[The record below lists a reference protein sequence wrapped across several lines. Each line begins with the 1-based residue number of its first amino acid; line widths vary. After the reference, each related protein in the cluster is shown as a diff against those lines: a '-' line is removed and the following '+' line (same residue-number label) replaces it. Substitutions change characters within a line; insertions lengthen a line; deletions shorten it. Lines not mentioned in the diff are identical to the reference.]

1 MRTSASVLLVAS
13 AVLLDGRGARAE
25 TRLGAFAGPAVFAHR
40 GRLGENHIGPAA
52 GLAVDF
58 SLTERLGLSFR
69 PGYYEK
75 GESGWDASYLGSPV
89 LLRYP
94 TRPGPY
100 LVAGGEANLL
110 VSDSWVGKVDVA
122 LTAGLGASW
131 GEGRWRGF
139 FEGRFSWSLAD
150 GPDGIAAHPAFDG
163 RAAQPG
169 KGPSQDRAPAGRAMT
184 VVGAEAPPYRG
195 VVFVVGVTFGLN

>member
-1 MRTSASVLLVAS
+1 MRMSASVLLVA
-13 AVLLDGRGARAE
+13 AVLVGSPGARAE
-25 TRLGAFAGPAVFAHR
+25 TRLGAFAGPAVFAR
-40 GRLGENHIGPAA
+40 GGSLGASHIGPVA

-58 SLTERLGLSFR
+58 SLTESLGLSFR

-75 GESGWDASYLGSPV
+75 GGSGWDASYLGSPV

-110 VSDSWVGKVDVA
+110 VSDSWVSKADVA

-150 GPDGIAAHPAFDG
+150 GMDGIAAHPAFDG
-163 RAAQPG
+163 RTARRS
-169 KGPSQDRAPAGRAMT
+169 KGPSQDRASIELAMT
-184 VVGAEAPPYRG
+184 VVGADSPPYRG